1 MAFMGLMV
9 AGVVLV
15 ILAVVFIIVVITAIT
30 FFIIGLVTFIRDKN
44 RRAYALATE
53 GVAPKRKKY
62 PIVFMVLGLIVLVP
76 LALYMIISP
85 FVVAYEREQYRQELF
100 WCLEHESDL
109 RYAQKLID
117 EGKASPDCTRDSN
130 AEASADEE
138 TLLMWY
144 CKVNN
149 YDDENLKQIEFLIEN
164 GADIDRPDPV
174 NNHAPDDPSHSG
186 DAEHGYE
193 FICGCG
199 MTVLERAASNGSVE
213 TVKLL
218 IENGADVNAE
228 NYSGKTPL
236 MYAATSLKGEDSVI
250 ITELL
255 IENGADVNAVDNF
268 GQSAL
273 DHALYFD
280 HPGVISTLQW
290 HGAVTSSQLEWEE
303 EWREFMEEN
312 AE

>member
-1 MAFMGLMV
+1 MV
-9 AGVVLV
+9 AGVVLI
-15 ILAVVFIIVVITAIT
+15 ILLIVFIIVVITALT

-76 LALYMIISP
+76 LALYMIIAP
-85 FVVAYEREQYRQELF
+85 FIGAYEREQYRQELF

-130 AEASADEE
+130 EEASADEQ

-144 CKVNN
+144 CNVNN
-149 YDDENLKQIEFLIEN
+149 YNDENLKQIEFLVEN

-186 DAEHGYE
+186 EAKYGYE

-199 MTVLERAASNGSVE
+199 MTVLERAVSQGSVE

-268 GQSAL
+268 GQTAL

-280 HPGVISTLQW
+280 HSGVISTLYQ
-290 HGAVTSSQLEWEE
+290 HGAVTSEQLEWEK
-303 EWREFMEEN
+303 EWRELMGEN